1 MNLNK
6 YILKPY
12 NYSSYKLRGWFGRKL
27 YLLSRNLKTNNL
39 SKH

>member
-12 NYSSYKLRGWFGRKL
+12 NYSSYKDRGWFGRKI
-27 YLLSRNLKTNNL
+27 YLLGKKLITSNL
-39 SKH
+39 